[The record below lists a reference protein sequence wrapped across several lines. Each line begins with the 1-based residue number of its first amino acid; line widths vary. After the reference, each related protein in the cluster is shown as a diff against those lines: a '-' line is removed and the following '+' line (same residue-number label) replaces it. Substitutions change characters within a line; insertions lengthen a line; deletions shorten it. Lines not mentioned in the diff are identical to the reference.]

1 MRDGWWIQGHLAL
14 MSDLACEADVADG
27 LARALSNE
35 AGAAAAALRRS
46 LAAQAARAR
55 EHLAWLDLLTPGQ
68 PTVAW
73 VTGAPSSRTDR
84 FVAHLVD
91 GCAIRADD
99 VEPGMRSVRG
109 YRSAGSTLRT
119 MARVTLAEYVEQY
132 QRIGP
137 DPGPVRFGDGPLWPV
152 DQVLLV
158 ELPRSGAPRA
168 DWESRCSFVPPAV
181 VFFLAD
187 AATPDDAWMRTLRA
201 RLPAAVMHV
210 VPTQQES
217 RSRAAVA
224 AILRQL
230 AVRRDAAEQ
239 RQLVQRIGR
248 HMVRRRRIGDRLTA
262 LAGPGLP
269 GPLVEAFLGLDMH
282 LLPASR

>member
-27 LARALSNE
+27 LASALSTGP
-35 AGAAAAALRRS
+35 GAAATALRRS

-73 VTGAPSSRTDR
+73 VTGAPSARTDR
-84 FVAHLVD
+84 FVAHLVN
-91 GCAIRADD
+91 GSAIWADD
-99 VEPGMRSVRG
+99 VEPGMRAVRG
-109 YRSAGSTLRT
+109 YRSAGATLRT

-132 QRIGP
+132 QRTGP
-137 DPGPVRFGDGPLWPV
+137 DPVRFGDGPLWPV

-158 ELPRSGAPRA
+158 ELPRSGAARA
-168 DWESRCSFVPPAV
+168 DWESRCSFGPPAV

-201 RLPAAVMHV
+201 RLPPAVMHV
-210 VPTQQES
+210 VPTQPDA
-217 RSRAAVA
+217 RSRDAVA

-239 RQLVQRIGR
+239 RRLAQRIGR
-248 HMVRRRRIGDRLTA
+248 HMLRRRRIYDRLTE
-262 LAGPGLP
+262 LAGPDLP
-269 GPLVEAFLGLDMH
+269 GRLVEAFLGLDMH